1 MTIPKILRKFIV
13 DSNGEIVYETKVLTF
28 WILGIIASVIFGLL
42 LSIPFSF
49 VSGGFWKGI
58 AINQGITIGFILA
71 SFFSWFYFS
80 TNREF
85 NLNLGLENKKWMKV
99 IPGFLLGLSILTLV
113 ALTGFG
119 LGFFHFSVK
128 EISIDQLG
136 IFLFQTVSV
145 FIFFTFSAVNEELMF
160 RGFPL
165 QVNLNVHNMWYRVI
179 FLSTIFSVLHALNAN
194 ITWLGFI
201 NIFLAGI
208 WLSFGAVSENT
219 IWYSFGLHLGW
230 NFTQTGIFNFPVSG
244 ENFFPDV
251 FFIHVDVSNSVN
263 DLLTGGKFGPEGSV
277 LATVLILIAIFY
289 ERSKIKW

>member
-1 MTIPKILRKFIV
+1 MMLQKFISKFIF
-13 DSNGEIVYETKVLTF
+13 DSNGEIIYETKVLTF

-58 AINQGITIGFILA
+58 AINQGITIGFILV

-80 TNREF
+80 KNREF
-85 NLNLGLENKKWMKV
+85 NLNLGLENKKWLKV
-99 IPGFLLGLSILTLV
+99 IPGFVLGFSILVLFS
-113 ALTGFG
+113 LTGFG
-119 LGFFHFSVK
+119 LGFFQFSFK
-128 EISIDQLG
+128 EISLDQLG

-165 QVNLNVHNMWYRVI
+165 QVNLNTHNMWYRVI
-179 FLSTIFSVLHALNAN
+179 FLSTIFSVLHSLNSN

-208 WLSFGAVSENT
+208 WLSFGAISEKT

-230 NFTQTGIFNFPVSG
+230 NVTQAVFFNFPVSG

-251 FFIHVDVSNSVN
+251 YVVKVELSNTVN
-263 DLLTGGKFGPEGSV
+263 ELLTGGNFGPEGSI
-277 LATVLILIAIFY
+277 LATVLILIALFY
-289 ERSKIKW
+289 EKSKIK